1 MSVPRQDKC
10 GLVDVPEEVA
20 EMKIR
25 SKRYKESEKEIDR
38 ANSYS
43 LKDAISILKKLRP
56 PKFDASVDLHF
67 NINVD
72 PKKSDQMVRGTVV
85 LPHGTGKKVRVA
97 VFCKGENEKLARE
110 ANADYV
116 GGNDLIDKVAG
127 GFLDF
132 DCAIATPDMMKDLSK
147 LGKILGPRGLMPS
160 PKTGTVTNDIVK
172 AVEDVRKGK
181 VEFRTDKQSGIHLSV
196 GKLSFSEDKLHE
208 NASRVIEMVNET
220 RPSSVK
226 GKFIKSLFISSTM
239 NCGFKLAI

>member
-1 MSVPRQDKC
+1 
-10 GLVDVPEEVA
+10 
-20 EMKIR
+20 MKIR
-25 SKRYKESEKEIDR
+25 SKRYTESEKQTDR
-38 ANSYS
+38 TKTLL
-43 LKDAISILKKLRP
+43 LKDAILILKKLQP

-85 LPHGTGKKVRVA
+85 LPHGTGKKVKVA

-116 GGNDLIDKVAG
+116 GGNELIDKVAG

-172 AVEDVRKGK
+172 AIEDVRKGK
-181 VEFRTDKQSGIHLSV
+181 VEFRVDKQGGIHLSV
-196 GKLSFSEDKLHE
+196 GKLSFPEDKLYE
-208 NASRVIEMVNET
+208 NAFRVIEMVNEAK
-220 RPSSVK
+220 PASVK
-226 GKFIKSLFISSTM
+226 GKFIKSAFISSTM
-239 NCGFKLAI
+239 NCGVKLAI